1 MHCLLS
7 RDCVIIWNMKN
18 IQVACLVGVVAVCSG
33 CDFFGSEAKKVEII
47 RLEQQ
52 QAVRVASEKKDAEA
66 ALKAYIEGR
75 YRLVADEHATVTA
88 KLAELTNDVARL
100 ESAMA
105 AAAAT
110 SNGEELSFEVRLLRI
125 LKSETVGAMAQK
137 YLSTGFS
144 VQREAFVA
152 KVREARAAEKEYL
165 DAVSKCLSAFDA
177 KVGDSTGWVTTSK
190 DQRDAEVSRLRRE
203 IAELERQRT
212 VVRRALVGSK
222 NQERER
228 KEKIDDFDIEIKR
241 KRRQIDD
248 IRNPDA
254 SRRVEANAAMER
266 QFAHDRANEAKR
278 LELRDIDRRLK
289 PKITVMDVATK
300 VEAETLGAL
309 RKALDDRRCALSGRE
324 QDLSGKLR
332 LAKELQLEVSVSDMA
347 GLQNL
352 KLRATK
358 ELSLDTLK

>member
-1 MHCLLS
+1 MPVLPRFCYNLGMT
-7 RDCVIIWNMKN
+7 NF
-18 IQVACLVGVVAVCSG
+18 QVVCAVGVIAVCSG

-66 ALKAYIEGR
+66 ALRAYIEGR
-75 YRLVADEHATVTA
+75 CRLVADEHAAVTA

-100 ESAMA
+100 EAGMVT
-105 AAAAT
+105 AAAT
-110 SNGEELSFEVRLLRI
+110 SGGEELSFEVRLLRI
-125 LKSETVGAMAQK
+125 LKNETVGAMAQK

-144 VQREAFVA
+144 VQREAFVT
-152 KVREARAAEKEYL
+152 KVREARAAEKEYR
-165 DAVSKCLSAFDA
+165 DEVSKCQAAFDS
-177 KVGDSTGWVTTSK
+177 KVVDSKGWVTASK

-212 VVRRALVGSK
+212 VARRAMVGSK

-228 KEKIDDFDIEIKR
+228 KEKIEDFDIEIKR
-241 KRRQIDD
+241 KRRQIDA
-248 IRNPDA
+248 IRDPDA
-254 SRRVEANAAMER
+254 SRQLESRAAAEQ
-266 QFAHDRANEAKR
+266 QFAHNRANEAKR

-309 RKALDDRRCALSGRE
+309 RKAIDARRSSLSGRE
-324 QDLSGKLR
+324 QDLSSKLR
-332 LAKELQLEVSVSDMA
+332 LAKELLLEVSVSDMA

-352 KLRATK
+352 KLRAAK
-358 ELSLDTLK
+358 DLSLDTLK

>member
-1 MHCLLS
+1 MT
-7 RDCVIIWNMKN
+7 NF
-18 IQVACLVGVVAVCSG
+18 QVVCAVGVIAVCSG

-66 ALKAYIEGR
+66 ALRAYIEGR
-75 YRLVADEHATVTA
+75 CRLVADEHAAVTA
-88 KLAELTNDVARL
+88 KLAELTNDVVRL
-100 ESAMA
+100 EAAVA
-105 AAAAT
+105 AAAAA
-110 SNGEELSFEVRLLRI
+110 SEGEELSFEVRLLRI
-125 LKSETVGAMAQK
+125 LKNETVGAMAQK

-152 KVREARAAEKEYL
+152 KVREARAAEKEYR

-190 DQRDAEVSRLRRE
+190 DQRDAEVARLRRE

-212 VVRRALVGSK
+212 VTRRAMVGSR

-228 KEKIDDFDIEIKR
+228 SEKIGDFDAEIR
-241 KRRQIDD
+241 QKRRQIDSLRD
-248 IRNPDA
+248 PDE
-254 SRRVEANAAMER
+254 SRRLESRAAAER
-266 QFAHDRANEAKR
+266 QFAHDRANVAKR
-278 LELRDIDRRLK
+278 QELADVDRRLK

-309 RKALDDRRCALSGRE
+309 RKALDDRRRALSGRE

>member
-1 MHCLLS
+1 
-7 RDCVIIWNMKN
+7 MKN
-18 IQVACLVGVVAVCSG
+18 LQLVYVVVVIAVCSG

-66 ALKAYIEGR
+66 ALRAYIEGR
-75 YRLVADEHATVTA
+75 CNLAADEHAAVTA

-100 ESAMA
+100 EAAMA

-152 KVREARAAEKEYL
+152 KVREARAAEKEYR
-165 DAVSKCLSAFDA
+165 DAVSQCLSAFDA

-190 DQRDAEVSRLRRE
+190 DQRDAEVARLRRE

-212 VVRRALVGSK
+212 VTRRAMVGSK
-222 NQERER
+222 SQERER

-241 KRRQIDD
+241 KRQQIDAM
-248 IRNPDA
+248 RNPDE
-254 SRRVEANAAMER
+254 SRRLESRAAAER
-266 QFAHDRANEAKR
+266 QSAYNRANDVKR
-278 LELRDIDRRLK
+278 EELRNIDRRLK
-289 PKITVMDVATK
+289 PKITVMDIATK

-309 RKALDDRRCALSGRE
+309 RKAVDDLRHALSGRE
-324 QDLSGKLR
+324 QELSGKLR
-332 LAKELQLEVSVSDMA
+332 LAKELLLEVSVSDMA